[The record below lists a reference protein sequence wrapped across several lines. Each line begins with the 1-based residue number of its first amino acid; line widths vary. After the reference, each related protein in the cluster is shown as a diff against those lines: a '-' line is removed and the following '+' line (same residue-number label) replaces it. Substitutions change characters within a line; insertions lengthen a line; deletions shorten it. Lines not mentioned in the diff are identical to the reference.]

1 MMNKNSLFLLVFL
14 LVIGIGSCNDGKKI
28 DRDIVEEVNQ
38 ANEVK
43 KLGEAEI
50 TEHAIKWGNEISMEA
65 QKALMGALKK
75 AIEEKGPAGAVSFCN
90 IEALPITQEVADKF
104 KVSIRR
110 VSVKNRNP
118 ENSPNGKEGELLDA
132 YAYNTKNGLD
142 NHPNI
147 QRMQD
152 GQVLLYTKAITIPN
166 GLCLNCHGE
175 PGKEISKQ
183 TLEKIN
189 NLYPEDKAVHF
200 KVGDLRGMWS
210 ISMPKKEVV
219 KDM

>member
-1 MMNKNSLFLLVFL
+1 MVNKNSLILLVLL

-28 DRDIVEEVNQ
+28 NRDIVEEVNE
-38 ANEVK
+38 ANKVK

-50 TEHAIKWGNEISMEA
+50 TEHAIEWGNEISMEA

-90 IEALPITQEVADKF
+90 IEALPITQEVANKF
-104 KVSIRR
+104 NVSIRR

-118 ENSPNGKEGELLDA
+118 KNSPDDKEKELLDA
-132 YAYNTKNGLD
+132 YAYNTDNAID

-147 QRMQD
+147 QKTEE
-152 GQVLLYTKAITIPN
+152 GQVLLFTKAITIPN

-175 PGKEISKQ
+175 PGKEISEA

-189 NLYPEDKAVHF
+189 GLYPDDKAIGY
-200 KVGDLRGMWS
+200 KVGELRGMWS
-210 ISMPKKEVV
+210 IAMPKKEVI

>member
-1 MMNKNSLFLLVFL
+1 MVNKNSLILLVL
-14 LVIGIGSCNDGKKI
+14 LLLIGIFSCNDGKKI

-50 TEHAIKWGNEISMEA
+50 IEHAIEWGNEISIEA
-65 QKALMGALKK
+65 QNALMGALKK

-90 IEALPITQEVADKF
+90 VEALPITQEVANRF
-104 KVSIRR
+104 NVSIRR
-110 VSVKNRNP
+110 VSAKNRNP
-118 ENSPNGKEGELLDA
+118 GNSPREKEKELLDA
-132 YAYNTKNGLD
+132 YTYNTDNSID

-147 QRMQD
+147 QKIEN
-152 GQVLLYTKAITIPN
+152 GEVLLFTKAITIPN

-175 PGKEISKQ
+175 RGKEINQQ

-189 NLYPEDKAVHF
+189 GLYPDDKAINF
-200 KVGDLRGMWS
+200 KVGELRGMWS
-210 ISMPKKEVV
+210 IAMPKKEVV
-219 KDM
+219 KDI